1 MLARAVLRSLRG
13 RVGQTHSKGRNVGL
27 PQALRRHKPD
37 YTRSDIEIHRI
48 LDGIADGIVVYL
60 LVQVSNCPLGTI
72 NYSSHA
78 PCFMFS
84 FRAFHFGRG
93 SGSRERFRL
102 ELATEGFGVRHMAG
116 LGTHRAGPLPGPGA

>member
-1 MLARAVLRSLRG
+1 ML
-13 RVGQTHSKGRNVGL
+13 HL
-27 PQALRRHKPD
+27 PQLN
-37 YTRSDIEIHRI
+37 SINFICS
-48 LDGIADGIVVYL
+48 LLGLVVQ

-102 ELATEGFGVRHMAG
+102 ELDTEGFGVRWSTSLLFCVGEVVRVLYLVIETTLLLYLETYDVLVSLCSSG
-116 LGTHRAGPLPGPGA
+116 LVSFSFLFISAC